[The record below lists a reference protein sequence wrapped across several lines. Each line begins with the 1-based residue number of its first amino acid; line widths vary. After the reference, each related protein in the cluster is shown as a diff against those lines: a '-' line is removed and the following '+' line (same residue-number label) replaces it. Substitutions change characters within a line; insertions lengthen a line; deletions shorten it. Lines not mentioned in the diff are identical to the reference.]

1 VKTDPQHV
9 SGKCELLMPDVV
21 HVGDEVIWRYLP
33 DEGSKDSAP
42 FEWDL
47 NNEVEK
53 SIVDGELT
61 GTGVPEITVVF
72 KNAGKKFG
80 PGIYFDGEYFDCD
93 NLVVYAEGSGPATS
107 SSSTVKPSSSS
118 VAKSSSSQAKSSSSS
133 VPEGHCA
140 VSKRE
145 VFVGDEVEW
154 YVAGPD
160 GSVLSA
166 KYNWMDLGAD
176 GVLVSGEKSG
186 TGEAKIV
193 VKYTTDGAKE
203 PMVQFAKQG
212 LITCQNDEEGDQL
225 LVVKPKAV
233 SSSSEEVILE
243 SSSSGEKKSSSSKAN
258 PGSSSSFD
266 PGIIEL

>member
-1 VKTDPQHV
+1 MK
-9 SGKCELLMPDVV
+9 PD
-21 HVGDEVIWRYLP
+21 
-33 DEGSKDSAP
+33 
-42 FEWDL
+42 
-47 NNEVEK
+47 
-53 SIVDGELT
+53 
-61 GTGVPEITVVF
+61 
-72 KNAGKKFG
+72 
-80 PGIYFDGEYFDCD
+80 
-93 NLVVYAEGSGPATS
+93 
-107 SSSTVKPSSSS
+107 KPSSSS
-118 VAKSSSSQAKSSSSS
+118 VAKSSSSQVKSSSSS

-145 VFVGDEVEW
+145 IFVGDEVEW

-186 TGEAKIV
+186 TGEATIV

-225 LVVKPKAV
+225 LVVKAKAV
-233 SSSSEEVILE
+233 SSSSEEVIPE

-266 PGIIEL
+266 PGIIDL